1 MDYRVD
7 LPEFHGPMD
16 LLLYLV
22 KKNEVDV
29 RDIPIAQVAVQFQH
43 YLGLLQVA
51 DIELAGDFLVM
62 AATLMEIKS
71 KMLLPHAEA
80 EAATEEADPRQELVR
95 QLIEYKTFK
104 EAAARLETRA
114 TEQQRRMPRHAVA
127 EPAGPGGPPSVQ
139 PVELWDLVTAFG
151 RLLSETKAL
160 EPTSVVEDDTPQHV
174 YQDMVRESLRA
185 EPRVLFRDLFSPP
198 YHRMRLVGLFL
209 AVLELIR
216 RFEVVLEQDG
226 MFGEIW
232 IGPAT
237 NPDPSISDP
246 SEPERQ
252 RGR

>member
-7 LPEFHGPMD
+7 LPEFHGPLD

-29 RDIPIAQVAVQFQH
+29 RDIPIAHIAGQFREHLAV
-43 YLGLLQVA
+43 LQVA

-80 EAATEEADPRQELVR
+80 EPAGEEADPRRELVR
-95 QLIEYKTFK
+95 QLVEYKKFK

-114 TEQQRRMPRHAVA
+114 AEQQRRLPRQAVTQLA
-127 EPAGPGGPPSVQ
+127 PGDSPGAKSPPPVQ

-160 EPTSVVEDDTPQHV
+160 EPQEVVEDDTPQHV
-174 YQDMVRESLRA
+174 YQDLVRERLRSA
-185 EPRVLFRDLFSPP
+185 NRVRFRDLFSPP
-198 YHRMRLVGLFL
+198 YYRARLVGLFL

-216 RFEVVLEQDG
+216 QCEAVLEQDG
-226 MFGEIW
+226 LFGEIYLS
-232 IGPAT
+232 PAKV
-237 NPDPSISDP
+237 S
-246 SEPERQ
+246 
-252 RGR
+252 